1 MKFSCCKIL
10 NDKVLF
16 LQSFCEKK
24 ITNLNM
30 KRLLFSLFIMG
41 LMMPYLFS
49 QNTGVSITSDNSAPD
64 NSAML
69 DIKSTTKGLLI
80 PRMTQAQRT
89 QITNAAT
96 GLMVFQTDQTTGVYY
111 WAGSAWLH
119 LTDDNTASTVPVGT
133 IVAFAGTTVP
143 TGWLLCDGTLFSTF
157 NPLYTNLY
165 AAIGN
170 AWGGTANIS
179 FNVPDLRGRFMRGVD
194 GTAGNDPDKTSRTAI
209 NTGGNTGNA
218 VGSLQADT
226 FKSHTHTYYWP
237 KGGDNEAVYTP
248 NGDAGITVN
257 LAATET
263 IAVGGNETR
272 PKNVNVNYIIKY

>member
-1 MKFSCCKIL
+1 
-10 NDKVLF
+10 
-16 LQSFCEKK
+16 
-24 ITNLNM
+24 
-30 KRLLFSLFIMG
+30 
-41 LMMPYLFS
+41 
-49 QNTGVSITSDNSAPD
+49 
-64 NSAML
+64 L

-89 QITNAAT
+89 LITNAAT

-119 LTDDNTASTVPVGT
+119 LAENNTASTIPVGT

-143 TGWLLCDGTLFSTF
+143 TGWLLCDGAIFSTF

-194 GTAGNDPDKTSRTAI
+194 GVAGNDPDKTSRTAI
-209 NTGGNTGNA
+209 NTGGNTGHA

-226 FKSHTHTYYWP
+226 LVKHQHQLGVESLIQSTTATQCYQ
-237 KGGDNEAVYTP
+237 V
-248 NGDAGITVN
+248 NGSNTTTFNGTSS
-257 LAATET
+257 
-263 IAVGGNETR
+263 VGGNETR

>member
-1 MKFSCCKIL
+1 
-10 NDKVLF
+10 
-16 LQSFCEKK
+16 
-24 ITNLNM
+24 
-30 KRLLFSLFIMG
+30 MG
-41 LMMPYLFS
+41 LIMPHLFS
-49 QNTGVSITSDNSAPD
+49 QSTGVSITADNSAPD

-119 LTDDNTASTVPVGT
+119 LAEDNGTSNASVPVGT

-143 TGWLLCDGTLFSTF
+143 SGWLLCDGKLLSTF
-157 NPLYTNLY
+157 NSLYINLY

-170 AWGGTANIS
+170 AWGGDPNIS

-194 GTAGNDPDKTSRTAI
+194 GIAGNDPDKTSRTAI
-209 NTGGNTGNA
+209 YSGGNTGNA
-218 VGSLQADT
+218 VGSLQ
-226 FKSHTHTYYWP
+226 
-237 KGGDNEAVYTP
+237 
-248 NGDAGITVN
+248 GDAFQGHWHNITFPQ
-257 LAATET
+257 
-263 IAVGGNETR
+263 GGGFSSSGYEAYYYLPNQPLSRSEDNQVRSPVTDGTNGTPKISSETR